1 MNRHSWKKRLQ
12 SLVLVLLSLNLS
24 LLGLSSIVLA
34 DSEATEESMVVVQDS
49 SSDSNGHQS
58 GQNVGTSQ
66 DVGAKAAIAMDAKT
80 RQILYQKNAQKRYP
94 VASTIKILTLAVIEK
109 DIQAHK
115 LSWDQK
121 VTISHPVA
129 VMANDWRFSNVPLN
143 EGESYTIKSLVD
155 SMMLV
160 SADGSAE
167 ALALADAGSVAKF
180 NAKMQQV
187 AKEAGVT
194 DAKIYNMIGLENGDL
209 GTLRLKNVSKNAEN
223 QISAV
228 DLAKIASWL
237 LNHYPDVVNITK
249 TAQEDFPVSDSQ
261 TYHMQNINL
270 MIKGAALDR
279 ADGEIDGLKTGTTDS
294 AGNCF
299 VSTGTFNNRRL
310 VTVVLNVP
318 GDFNNQFQQTNNLYN
333 RVLGRFAPQTIKKGA
348 LIKVGQKKARAAKTT
363 TLWLPKD
370 TKLEKK
376 TIKIKGTLKGSKL
389 TPNDM
394 PQVALKLKQKR

>member
-1 MNRHSWKKRLQ
+1 M
-12 SLVLVLLSLNLS
+12 
-24 LLGLSSIVLA
+24 VLA
-34 DSEATEESMVVVQDS
+34 DGEATEESTVVAQDS

-66 DVGAKAAIAMDAKT
+66 DIGAKAAIAMDAKT
-80 RQILYQKNAQKRYP
+80 GQILYQKNAQKRYP

-143 EGESYTIKSLVD
+143 EGESYSIKSLVD

-194 DAKIYNMIGLENGDL
+194 DAKIYNMIGLSNGDL

-299 VSTGTFNNRRL
+299 VSTGTFNNRSL

-370 TKLEKK
+370 AKLEKK
-376 TIKIKGTLKGSKL
+376 TIKIKGILKGSKL

-394 PQVALKLKQKR
+394 PQVALKLK

>member
-1 MNRHSWKKRLQ
+1 MNRHSWKKHLQ

-34 DSEATEESMVVVQDS
+34 DSEATEESTVVAQDS

-66 DVGAKAAIAMDAKT
+66 DIDAKAAIAMDAKT
-80 RQILYQKNAQKRYP
+80 GQILYQKNAQKRYP
-94 VASTIKILTLAVIEK
+94 VASTIKILTLAIIEK

-194 DAKIYNMIGLENGDL
+194 DAKIYNMIGLSNGDL

-348 LIKVGQKKARAAKTT
+348 LIKVGQKKARAAKKRRCGC
-363 TLWLPKD
+363 LKIPSL
-370 TKLEKK
+370 KK
-376 TIKIKGTLKGSKL
+376 RRL
-389 TPNDM
+389 
-394 PQVALKLKQKR
+394 R

>member
-12 SLVLVLLSLNLS
+12 ILILMLLSLNLS
-24 LLGLSSIVLA
+24 LLGLTSLA
-34 DSEATEESMVVVQDS
+34 AADGEATEESTVVAQDS
-49 SSDSNGHQS
+49 LSDSNGHQS

-66 DVGAKAAIAMDAKT
+66 DVDAKAAIAMDAKT
-80 RQILYQKNAQKRYP
+80 GQILYQKNARKRYP

-180 NAKMQQV
+180 NTKMQQV

-209 GTLRLKNVSKNAEN
+209 GTLRLKNVSKHAEN

-333 RVLGRFAPQTIKKGA
+333 RVLGRFAPQTIKKGT
-348 LIKVGQKKARAAKTT
+348 LIKAGQKTARAAKTT

-370 TKLEKK
+370 TKLSKK
-376 TIKIKGTLKGSKL
+376 TVKIKGTLKESTL

-394 PQVALKLKQKR
+394 PQVALKLK

>member
-34 DSEATEESMVVVQDS
+34 DSEATEESTVVAQDS

-66 DVGAKAAIAMDAKT
+66 DVAAKAAIAMDAKT
-80 RQILYQKNAQKRYP
+80 GQILYQKNAQKRYP

-194 DAKIYNMIGLENGDL
+194 DAKIYNMIGLSNGDL

-310 VTVVLNVP
+310 VTVVLNVS

-394 PQVALKLKQKR
+394 PQVALKLK

>member
-34 DSEATEESMVVVQDS
+34 DSEATEESTVVAQES

-66 DVGAKAAIAMDAKT
+66 DVDAKAAIAMDAKT
-80 RQILYQKNAQKRYP
+80 GQILYQKNAQKRYP

-194 DAKIYNMIGLENGDL
+194 DAKIYNMIGLSNGDL

-237 LNHYPDVVNITK
+237 LNRYPDVVNITK

-310 VTVVLNVP
+310 VTVVLNVS

-394 PQVALKLKQKR
+394 PQVALKLK

>member
-34 DSEATEESMVVVQDS
+34 DSEATEESMVVAQDS

-94 VASTIKILTLAVIEK
+94 VASTIKIITLAVIEK

-194 DAKIYNMIGLENGDL
+194 DAKIYNMIGLSNGDL

-394 PQVALKLKQKR
+394 PQVALKLK

>member
-34 DSEATEESMVVVQDS
+34 DSEATEESTVVAQDS

-66 DVGAKAAIAMDAKT
+66 DVAAKAAIAMDAKT
-80 RQILYQKNAQKRYP
+80 GQILYQKNAQKRYP
-94 VASTIKILTLAVIEK
+94 VASAIKILTLAVIEK

-194 DAKIYNMIGLENGDL
+194 DAKIYNMIGLSNGDL

-299 VSTGTFNNRRL
+299 VSTGMFNNRRL

-333 RVLGRFAPQTIKKGA
+333 RVLGRFAPQTIKKGT

-394 PQVALKLKQKR
+394 PQVALKLK

>member
-34 DSEATEESMVVVQDS
+34 DSEATEESTVVAQDS

-66 DVGAKAAIAMDAKT
+66 DVDAKAAIAMDAKT
-80 RQILYQKNAQKRYP
+80 GQILYQKNAQKRYP

-194 DAKIYNMIGLENGDL
+194 DAKIYNMIGLSNGDL

-299 VSTGTFNNRRL
+299 VSTGMFNNRRL

-318 GDFNNQFQQTNNLYN
+318 GDFNNQLQQTNNLYN

-389 TPNDM
+389 MPNDM
-394 PQVALKLKQKR
+394 PQVALKLK

>member
-34 DSEATEESMVVVQDS
+34 DSEATEESTVVAQDS

-66 DVGAKAAIAMDAKT
+66 DVDAKAAIAMDAKT
-80 RQILYQKNAQKRYP
+80 GQILYQKNAQKRYP
-94 VASTIKILTLAVIEK
+94 VASAIKILTLAVIEK

-194 DAKIYNMIGLENGDL
+194 DAKIYNMIGLSNRDL

-223 QISAV
+223 KISAV

-394 PQVALKLKQKR
+394 PQVALKLK

>member
-1 MNRHSWKKRLQ
+1 MNRHSWKKCLQ
-12 SLVLVLLSLNLS
+12 NLVLVLLSLNLS
-24 LLGLSSIVLA
+24 LLGLSSMVLA
-34 DSEATEESMVVVQDS
+34 DGEATEESTVVAQDS
-49 SSDSNGHQS
+49 SSDTNGHQS

-66 DVGAKAAIAMDAKT
+66 DVDAKAAIAMDAKT
-80 RQILYQKNAQKRYP
+80 GQILYQKNARKRYP

-180 NAKMQQV
+180 NTKMQQV

-209 GTLRLKNVSKNAEN
+209 GTLRLKNVSKHAEN

-249 TAQEDFPVSDSQ
+249 TAQEDFPVSASQ

-279 ADGEIDGLKTGTTDS
+279 ADGEIDGLKTGMTDS

-333 RVLGRFAPQTIKKGA
+333 RVLGRFTPQTIKKGT
-348 LIKVGQKKARAAKTT
+348 LIKVGQKKARVAKTT

-370 TKLEKK
+370 TKLSKK
-376 TIKIKGTLKGSKL
+376 TVKIKGTLKESTL

-394 PQVALKLKQKR
+394 PQVALKLK

>member
-34 DSEATEESMVVVQDS
+34 DSEATEESTVVAQDS

-66 DVGAKAAIAMDAKT
+66 DVAAKAAIAMDAKT
-80 RQILYQKNAQKRYP
+80 GQILYQKNAQKRCP

-194 DAKIYNMIGLENGDL
+194 DAKIYNMIGLSNGDL

-394 PQVALKLKQKR
+394 PQVALKLK

>member
-34 DSEATEESMVVVQDS
+34 DSEATEESMVVAQDS

-194 DAKIYNMIGLENGDL
+194 DAKIYNMIGLSNGDL

-299 VSTGTFNNRRL
+299 VSTGMFNNRRL

-394 PQVALKLKQKR
+394 PQVALKLK

>member
-1 MNRHSWKKRLQ
+1 MNRHSRKKRLQ

-34 DSEATEESMVVVQDS
+34 DSEATEESTVVAQDS

-66 DVGAKAAIAMDAKT
+66 DVDAKAAIAMDAKT
-80 RQILYQKNAQKRYP
+80 GQILYQKNAQKRYP

-180 NAKMQQV
+180 NANMQQV

-194 DAKIYNMIGLENGDL
+194 DAKIYNMIGLSNGDL

-299 VSTGTFNNRRL
+299 VSTGMFNNRRL

-394 PQVALKLKQKR
+394 PQVALKLK

>member
-12 SLVLVLLSLNLS
+12 ILILMLLSLNLS
-24 LLGLSSIVLA
+24 LLGLTSLA
-34 DSEATEESMVVVQDS
+34 AADGEATEESTIAAQNS
-49 SSDSNGHQS
+49 SSDTNGHQS

-66 DVGAKAAIAMDAKT
+66 DVDAKAAIAMDAKT
-80 RQILYQKNAQKRYP
+80 GQVLYQKNAQKLYP

-143 EGESYTIKSLVD
+143 EGEGYTIKSLVD

-180 NAKMQQV
+180 NAKMKQV

-209 GTLRLKNVSKNAEN
+209 GTLRLKNVSKHAEN
-223 QISAV
+223 QVSAV

-237 LNHYPDVVNITK
+237 LNHYPNVVNITK
-249 TAQEDFPVSDSQ
+249 TAQEDFPVSASQ

-333 RVLGRFAPQTIKKGA
+333 RVLGRFTPQTIKKGQT
-348 LIKVGQKKARAAKTT
+348 IKAGNKTVKAAKQM

-370 TKLEKK
+370 TKKVKK
-376 TIKIKGTLKGSKL
+376 TIKISGTFKGSTL

-394 PQVALKLKQKR
+394 PKVSLKLK

>member
-12 SLVLVLLSLNLS
+12 NLILVLLSLNLS

-34 DSEATEESMVVVQDS
+34 DSEATEESTVVAQDS
-49 SSDSNGHQS
+49 LSDSNGHQS

-66 DVGAKAAIAMDAKT
+66 DVDAKAAIAMDAKT
-80 RQILYQKNAQKRYP
+80 GQILYQKNARKRYP

-180 NAKMQQV
+180 NTKMQQV

-249 TAQEDFPVSDSQ
+249 TAQEDFPVSASQ

-348 LIKVGQKKARAAKTT
+348 LIKVGQKKARATKTT

-394 PQVALKLKQKR
+394 PQVALKLK

>member
-1 MNRHSWKKRLQ
+1 MNRHSWKKCLQ
-12 SLVLVLLSLNLS
+12 NLVLVLLSLNLS
-24 LLGLSSIVLA
+24 LLGLSSMVLA
-34 DSEATEESMVVVQDS
+34 DGEATEESTVVAQDS
-49 SSDSNGHQS
+49 LSDSNGHQS

-66 DVGAKAAIAMDAKT
+66 DVDAKAAIAMDAKT
-80 RQILYQKNAQKRYP
+80 GQILYQKNARKRYP

-129 VMANDWRFSNVPLN
+129 VMANNWRFSNVPLN

-180 NAKMQQV
+180 NTKMQQV

-209 GTLRLKNVSKNAEN
+209 GTLRLKNVSKHAEN

-249 TAQEDFPVSDSQ
+249 TAQEDFPVSASQ

-279 ADGEIDGLKTGTTDS
+279 ADGEIDGLKTGMTDS

-333 RVLGRFAPQTIKKGA
+333 RVLGRFAPQTIKKGT
-348 LIKVGQKKARAAKTT
+348 LIKVGQKKARVAKTT

-370 TKLEKK
+370 TKLSKK
-376 TIKIKGTLKGSKL
+376 TVKIKGMLKESML

-394 PQVALKLKQKR
+394 PQVALKLK

>member
-34 DSEATEESMVVVQDS
+34 DSETTEESTVVAQES

-66 DVGAKAAIAMDAKT
+66 DVDAKAAIAMDAKT
-80 RQILYQKNAQKRYP
+80 GQILYQKNAQKRYP

-194 DAKIYNMIGLENGDL
+194 DAKIYNMIGLSNGDL

-310 VTVVLNVP
+310 VTVVLNVS

-394 PQVALKLKQKR
+394 PQVALKLK

>member
-1 MNRHSWKKRLQ
+1 M
-12 SLVLVLLSLNLS
+12 LLSLNLS

-34 DSEATEESMVVVQDS
+34 DSEATEESMVVAQDS

-194 DAKIYNMIGLENGDL
+194 DAKIYNMIGLSNGDL

-394 PQVALKLKQKR
+394 PQVALKLK

>member
-34 DSEATEESMVVVQDS
+34 DSEATEESMVVAQDS

-66 DVGAKAAIAMDAKT
+66 DVDAKAAIAMDAKT
-80 RQILYQKNAQKRYP
+80 GQILYQKNAQKRYP

-194 DAKIYNMIGLENGDL
+194 DAKIYNMIGLSNGDL
-209 GTLRLKNVSKNAEN
+209 GTLLLKNVSKNAEN

-333 RVLGRFAPQTIKKGA
+333 RVLGHFAPQTIKKGA

-394 PQVALKLKQKR
+394 PQVALKLK

>member
-12 SLVLVLLSLNLS
+12 ILILMLLSLNLS
-24 LLGLSSIVLA
+24 LLGLTSLA
-34 DSEATEESMVVVQDS
+34 AADGEATEESTIAAQNS
-49 SSDSNGHQS
+49 TSDTNGHES

-66 DVGAKAAIAMDAKT
+66 DVDAKAAIAMDAKT
-80 RQILYQKNAQKRYP
+80 GQVLYQKNAQKLYP

-143 EGESYTIKSLVD
+143 EGEGYTIKSLVD

-180 NAKMQQV
+180 NAKMKQV

-209 GTLRLKNVSKNAEN
+209 GTLRLKNVSKHAEN

-237 LNHYPDVVNITK
+237 LNHYPNVVNITK
-249 TAQEDFPVSDSQ
+249 TAQEDFPVSASQ

-333 RVLGRFAPQTIKKGA
+333 RVLGRFTPQTIKKGQT
-348 LIKVGQKKARAAKTT
+348 IKAGNKTVKAAKQM

-370 TKLEKK
+370 TKKVKK
-376 TIKIKGTLKGSKL
+376 TIKISGTLKGSTL

-394 PQVALKLKQKR
+394 PKVSLKLK

>member
-1 MNRHSWKKRLQ
+1 MNRHSWKKRLH

-34 DSEATEESMVVVQDS
+34 DSEATEESMVVAQDS

-66 DVGAKAAIAMDAKT
+66 DIDAKAAIAMDAKT
-80 RQILYQKNAQKRYP
+80 GQILYQKNAQKRYP

-143 EGESYTIKSLVD
+143 EGESYTIKSLID

-194 DAKIYNMIGLENGDL
+194 DAKIYNMIGLSNGDL

-228 DLAKIASWL
+228 DLAKITSWL
-237 LNHYPDVVNITK
+237 LNNYPDVVNITK

-279 ADGEIDGLKTGTTDS
+279 TDGEIDGLKTGTTDS

-394 PQVALKLKQKR
+394 PQVALKLK

>member
-12 SLVLVLLSLNLS
+12 ILILMLISLNLS
-24 LLGLSSIVLA
+24 LLGLTSLA
-34 DSEATEESMVVVQDS
+34 AADGEATEESTIAAQNS
-49 SSDSNGHQS
+49 SSDTNGHQS

-66 DVGAKAAIAMDAKT
+66 DVDAKAAIAMDAKT
-80 RQILYQKNAQKRYP
+80 GQVLYQKNAQKLYP

-143 EGESYTIKSLVD
+143 EGEGYTIKSLVD

-180 NAKMQQV
+180 NAKMKQV

-209 GTLRLKNVSKNAEN
+209 GTLRLKNVSKHAEN

-237 LNHYPDVVNITK
+237 LNHYPNVVNITK
-249 TAQEDFPVSDSQ
+249 TAQEDFPVSASQ

-333 RVLGRFAPQTIKKGA
+333 RVLGRFAPQTIKKGT
-348 LIKVGQKKARAAKTT
+348 LIKVGQKTARAAKAT

-370 TKLEKK
+370 TKLGKK
-376 TIKIKGTLKGSKL
+376 TVKIKGTLKESTL

-394 PQVALKLKQKR
+394 PQVALKLK

>member
-34 DSEATEESMVVVQDS
+34 DSEATEESMVVAQDS

-66 DVGAKAAIAMDAKT
+66 DIDAKAAIAMDAKT
-80 RQILYQKNAQKRYP
+80 GQILYQKNAQKRYP

-194 DAKIYNMIGLENGDL
+194 DAKIYNMIGLSNGDL

-228 DLAKIASWL
+228 DLAKITSWL
-237 LNHYPDVVNITK
+237 LNNYPDVVNITK

-348 LIKVGQKKARAAKTT
+348 LIRVGQKKARAAKTT

-394 PQVALKLKQKR
+394 PQVALKLK

>member
-34 DSEATEESMVVVQDS
+34 DSEATEESTVVAQDS

-66 DVGAKAAIAMDAKT
+66 DVDAKAAIAMDAKT
-80 RQILYQKNAQKRYP
+80 GQILYQKNAQKRYP

-129 VMANDWRFSNVPLN
+129 VMANDWRFSNVLLN

-194 DAKIYNMIGLENGDL
+194 DAKIYNMIGLSNGDL

-299 VSTGTFNNRRL
+299 VSTGMFNNRRL

-389 TPNDM
+389 MPNDM
-394 PQVALKLKQKR
+394 PQVALKLK

>member
-12 SLVLVLLSLNLS
+12 ILILMLLSLNLS
-24 LLGLSSIVLA
+24 LLGLTSLA
-34 DSEATEESMVVVQDS
+34 AADGEATEESTIAAQNS
-49 SSDSNGHQS
+49 SSDTNGHQS

-66 DVGAKAAIAMDAKT
+66 DVDAKAAIAMDAKT
-80 RQILYQKNAQKRYP
+80 GQVLYQKNAQKLYP

-143 EGESYTIKSLVD
+143 EGEGYTIKSLVD

-180 NAKMQQV
+180 NAKMKQV

-209 GTLRLKNVSKNAEN
+209 GTLRLKNVSKHAEN

-237 LNHYPDVVNITK
+237 LNHYPNVVNITK
-249 TAQEDFPVSDSQ
+249 TAQEDFPVSASQ

-333 RVLGRFAPQTIKKGA
+333 RELGRFAPQTIKKGT
-348 LIKVGQKKARAAKTT
+348 LIKVGQKTARAAKAT

-370 TKLEKK
+370 TKLGKK
-376 TIKIKGTLKGSKL
+376 TVKIKGTLKESTL

-394 PQVALKLKQKR
+394 PQVALKLK

>member
-34 DSEATEESMVVVQDS
+34 DGEATEESMVVAQDS

-194 DAKIYNMIGLENGDL
+194 DAKIYNMIGLSNGDL

-394 PQVALKLKQKR
+394 PQVALKLK

>member
-34 DSEATEESMVVVQDS
+34 DSEATEESTVVAQDS

-66 DVGAKAAIAMDAKT
+66 DVDAKAAIAMDAKT
-80 RQILYQKNAQKRYP
+80 GQILYQKNAQKRYP

-194 DAKIYNMIGLENGDL
+194 DAKIYNMIGLSNGDL

-270 MIKGAALDR
+270 IKGAALDR

-310 VTVVLNVP
+310 VTVVLNVS

-394 PQVALKLKQKR
+394 PQVALKLK

>member
-34 DSEATEESMVVVQDS
+34 DSEATEESTVVAQDS

-194 DAKIYNMIGLENGDL
+194 DAKIYNMIGLSNGDL

-228 DLAKIASWL
+228 DLAKITSWL
-237 LNHYPDVVNITK
+237 LNNYPDVVNITK

-333 RVLGRFAPQTIKKGA
+333 RVLDRFAPQTIKKGT
-348 LIKVGQKKARAAKTT
+348 LIKVGQKKARAAKVT

-370 TKLEKK
+370 VKLGKK
-376 TIKIKGTLKGSKL
+376 TIKIKGTLKGSTL

-394 PQVALKLKQKR
+394 PQVALKLK

>member
-34 DSEATEESMVVVQDS
+34 DSEATEESMVVAQDS

-80 RQILYQKNAQKRYP
+80 GQILYQKNAQKRYP

-194 DAKIYNMIGLENGDL
+194 DAKIYNMIGLSNGDL

-333 RVLGRFAPQTIKKGA
+333 RVLGHFAPQTIKKGA

-394 PQVALKLKQKR
+394 PQVALKLK

>member
-12 SLVLVLLSLNLS
+12 ILILMLLSLNLS
-24 LLGLSSIVLA
+24 LLGLTSLA
-34 DSEATEESMVVVQDS
+34 AADGETTEESTIAAQNS
-49 SSDSNGHQS
+49 SSDTNGHQS

-66 DVGAKAAIAMDAKT
+66 DVDAKAAIAMDAKT
-80 RQILYQKNAQKRYP
+80 GQVLYQKNAQKLYP

-143 EGESYTIKSLVD
+143 EGESYTVKSLVD

-180 NAKMQQV
+180 NAKMKQV

-209 GTLRLKNVSKNAEN
+209 GTLRLKNVSKHAEN
-223 QISAV
+223 QVSAV

-249 TAQEDFPVSDSQ
+249 TAQEDFPVSASQ

-299 VSTGTFNNRRL
+299 VSTGTFNNRR
-310 VTVVLNVP
+310 VVMVVLNVP

-333 RVLGRFAPQTIKKGA
+333 RVLGRFTPQTIKKGQT
-348 LIKVGQKKARAAKTT
+348 IKVGNKTVKAAKLM

-370 TKLEKK
+370 TKKVKK
-376 TIKIKGTLKGSKL
+376 TIKIRGTLKGSTL

-394 PQVALKLKQKR
+394 PKVSLKLK

>member
-34 DSEATEESMVVVQDS
+34 DSEATEESMVVAQDS

-194 DAKIYNMIGLENGDL
+194 DAKIYNMIGLSNGDL

-348 LIKVGQKKARAAKTT
+348 LIKVGQKKARATKTT

-394 PQVALKLKQKR
+394 PRVALKLK

>member
-34 DSEATEESMVVVQDS
+34 DSEATEESMVVAQDS

-66 DVGAKAAIAMDAKT
+66 DVDAKAAIAMDAKT
-80 RQILYQKNAQKRYP
+80 GQILYQKNAQKRYP

-194 DAKIYNMIGLENGDL
+194 DAKIYNMIGLSNGDL

-299 VSTGTFNNRRL
+299 VSTGTFNNRCL

-333 RVLGRFAPQTIKKGA
+333 RVLGHFAPQTIKKGA

-394 PQVALKLKQKR
+394 PQVALKLK

>member
-1 MNRHSWKKRLQ
+1 MNRHSWKKCLQ
-12 SLVLVLLSLNLS
+12 NLVLVLLSLNLS
-24 LLGLSSIVLA
+24 LLGLSSMVLA
-34 DSEATEESMVVVQDS
+34 DGEATEESTVVAQDS
-49 SSDSNGHQS
+49 LSDSNGHQS

-66 DVGAKAAIAMDAKT
+66 DVDAKAAIAMDAKT
-80 RQILYQKNAQKRYP
+80 GQILYQKNARKRYP

-121 VTISHPVA
+121 VMISHPVA

-180 NAKMQQV
+180 NTKMQQV

-209 GTLRLKNVSKNAEN
+209 GTLRLKNVSKHAEN

-279 ADGEIDGLKTGTTDS
+279 ADGEIDGLKTGMTDS

-299 VSTGTFNNRRL
+299 VSTGTFNNRR
-310 VTVVLNVP
+310 VVMVVLNVP

-333 RVLGRFAPQTIKKGA
+333 RVLGRFAPQTIKKGQT
-348 LIKVGQKKARAAKTT
+348 IKVGNKTVKAAKQM

-370 TKLEKK
+370 TKKVKK
-376 TIKIKGTLKGSKL
+376 TIKISGTLKGSTL

-394 PQVALKLKQKR
+394 PKVSLKLK

>member
-1 MNRHSWKKRLQ
+1 MNRHSWKKCLQ
-12 SLVLVLLSLNLS
+12 NLVLVLLSLNLS
-24 LLGLSSIVLA
+24 LLGLSSMVLA
-34 DSEATEESMVVVQDS
+34 DGEATEESTVVAQDS
-49 SSDSNGHQS
+49 LSDSNGHQS

-66 DVGAKAAIAMDAKT
+66 DVDAKAAIAMDAKT
-80 RQILYQKNAQKRYP
+80 GQILYQKNARKRYP

-180 NAKMQQV
+180 NTKMQQV

-194 DAKIYNMIGLENGDL
+194 DARIYNMIGLSNGDL

-279 ADGEIDGLKTGTTDS
+279 ADGEIDGLKTGMTDS

-333 RVLGRFAPQTIKKGA
+333 RVLGRFTPQTIKKGT

-370 TKLEKK
+370 TKLSKK
-376 TIKIKGTLKGSKL
+376 TVKIKGTLKESML

-394 PQVALKLKQKR
+394 PQVALKLK

>member
-1 MNRHSWKKRLQ
+1 MNRHSRKKRLQ

-34 DSEATEESMVVVQDS
+34 DSEATEESTVVAQDS

-66 DVGAKAAIAMDAKT
+66 DIDAKAAIAMDAKT
-80 RQILYQKNAQKRYP
+80 GQILYQKNAQKRYP

-194 DAKIYNMIGLENGDL
+194 DAKIYNMIGLSNGDL

-394 PQVALKLKQKR
+394 PQVALKLK

>member
-34 DSEATEESMVVVQDS
+34 DSEATEESTVVAQDS

-66 DVGAKAAIAMDAKT
+66 DVAAKAAIAMDAKT
-80 RQILYQKNAQKRYP
+80 GQILYQKNAQKRYP

-180 NAKMQQV
+180 NTKMQQV

-209 GTLRLKNVSKNAEN
+209 GTLRLKNVSKHAEN
-223 QISAV
+223 QISAI

-249 TAQEDFPVSDSQ
+249 TAQEDFPVSASQ

-333 RVLGRFAPQTIKKGA
+333 RVLGRFTPQTIKKGT
-348 LIKVGQKKARAAKTT
+348 LIKVGQKKARVAKTT

-370 TKLEKK
+370 TKLSKK
-376 TIKIKGTLKGSKL
+376 TIKIKGTLKESTL

-394 PQVALKLKQKR
+394 PQVALKLK

>member
-34 DSEATEESMVVVQDS
+34 DSEATEESTVVAQDS

-66 DVGAKAAIAMDAKT
+66 DVAAKAAIAMDAKT
-80 RQILYQKNAQKRYP
+80 GQILYQKNAQKRYP

-194 DAKIYNMIGLENGDL
+194 DAKIYNMIGLSNGDL

-333 RVLGRFAPQTIKKGA
+333 RVLGRLAPQTIKKGA
-348 LIKVGQKKARAAKTT
+348 LIKVGQKKARAAKTM

-389 TPNDM
+389 TPDDM
-394 PQVALKLKQKR
+394 PQVALKLK

>member
-24 LLGLSSIVLA
+24 LLGLPSMVLA
-34 DSEATEESMVVVQDS
+34 DSEATEESMVVAQDS

-66 DVGAKAAIAMDAKT
+66 DVAAKAAIAMDAKT
-80 RQILYQKNAQKRYP
+80 GQILYQKNAQKRYP

-194 DAKIYNMIGLENGDL
+194 DAKIYNMIGLSNGDL

-299 VSTGTFNNRRL
+299 VSTGMFNNRRL

-394 PQVALKLKQKR
+394 PQVALKLK

>member
-34 DSEATEESMVVVQDS
+34 DSEATEESMVVAQDS

-66 DVGAKAAIAMDAKT
+66 DVDAKAAIAMDAKT
-80 RQILYQKNAQKRYP
+80 GQILYQKNAQKRYP

-194 DAKIYNMIGLENGDL
+194 DAKIYNMIGLSKGDL

-333 RVLGRFAPQTIKKGA
+333 RVLGHFAPQTIKKGA

-394 PQVALKLKQKR
+394 PQVALKLK

>member
-12 SLVLVLLSLNLS
+12 NLVLVLLSLNLS
-24 LLGLSSIVLA
+24 LLGLSSMVLA
-34 DSEATEESMVVVQDS
+34 DGEATEESTVVAQDS

-66 DVGAKAAIAMDAKT
+66 DIGAKAAIAMDAKT
-80 RQILYQKNAQKRYP
+80 GQILYQKNAQKRYP

-143 EGESYTIKSLVD
+143 EGESYSIKSLVD

-187 AKEAGVT
+187 AKGAGVT
-194 DAKIYNMIGLENGDL
+194 DAKIYNMIGLSNGDL

-370 TKLEKK
+370 AKLEKK
-376 TIKIKGTLKGSKL
+376 TIKIKGILKGSKL

-394 PQVALKLKQKR
+394 PQVALKLK